1 MQLPAEGVAGC
12 LAEAAA
18 EHVRTRAPAVVQE
31 ALCSVVRQ
39 AAKAGLADAQAAEL
53 RAGEADMV
61 VASLAA
67 TEGGFEL
74 GLVVREQAAWAE
86 QRHPV
91 VGHLARLEDARLED
105 ALQGRLSVAETAPRL
120 EVPEGLAR
128 CLAVLQPL
136 GVL

>member
-1 MQLPAEGVAGC
+1 M
-12 LAEAAA
+12 
-18 EHVRTRAPAVVQE
+18 
-31 ALCSVVRQ
+31 
-39 AAKAGLADAQAAEL
+39 ADAQAAEL

-67 TEGGFEL
+67 TEGDFEL

-105 ALQGRLSVAETAPRL
+105 ALQGRLSVAET
-120 EVPEGLAR
+120 VP
-128 CLAVLQPL
+128 PL
-136 GVL
+136 